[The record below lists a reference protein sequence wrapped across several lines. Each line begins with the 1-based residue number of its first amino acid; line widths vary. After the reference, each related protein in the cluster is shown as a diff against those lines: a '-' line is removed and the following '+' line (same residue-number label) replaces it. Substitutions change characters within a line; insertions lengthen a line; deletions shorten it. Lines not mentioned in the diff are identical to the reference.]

1 MYVSIFS
8 CILFVVLF
16 SSCGMSING
25 NYLTLSPCPGMDS
38 IDSRGFKINIV
49 SNVYISDDTIY
60 LIHEN
65 GLVDNIEI
73 KMKTEDNK
81 MICYELQ
88 NKKVIMISEDPYF
101 GLCLCISNNRNDFI
115 S

>member
-81 MICYELQ
+81 MQKNSIKNLQ
-88 NKKVIMISEDPYF
+88 LFKIYVIILRVTHRLGS
-101 GLCLCISNNRNDFI
+101 
-115 S
+115 